1 VKNRYMIADYKILG
15 TTYFWKALYIPKM
28 GWYPARVH
36 PFSSGNGK
44 RDVHIIYCVVPTLLY
59 FTYFS
64 ASGKKLSVLQSRIQ
78 RAMVHWKNT
87 APDNELG

>member
-1 VKNRYMIADYKILG
+1 MIADYKILG

-36 PFSSGNGK
+36 PFCSGNGK

-64 ASGKKLSVLQSRIQ
+64 ASGKNLCAAIAYSKGNGSLENA
-78 RAMVHWKNT
+78 RA
-87 APDNELG
+87 